1 MAKHTLAQK
10 LNLFTVIFADPHLGS
25 TTKVVAAWLLFYH
38 HNTATGLCIP
48 SNGAVG
54 KAIGLSPENVS
65 RHTNK
70 LVKAGFLLVQQ
81 RFGTSNSFDFNWSRG
96 SVEAVEAVRTRLR
109 RASPDPPSEMGMTK
123 MRGEVDES
131 GRGSCQNEQGSPD
144 ENDNLILEDNTEIED
159 GKITPPREHEGFPI
173 YKPSKRSQS
182 PTALSDTIVDSFVAR
197 FRSIYP
203 LQISEDEVPSI
214 RAAAR
219 RALALADSES
229 ILDGAMRYHGECSGR
244 EANYIADPVN
254 WLNGRKWSGKGKIK
268 TDTVILGSDGSPIP
282 ASRHPTIRDR
292 IQQWRPAQGNQT
304 SEAIKRKLQED

>member
-1 MAKHTLAQK
+1 MAMAKHTLAHK

-48 SNGAVG
+48 SNGTVG
-54 KAIGLSPENVS
+54 KAIGLNPESVS

-70 LVKAGFLLVQQ
+70 LVKAGFLVVKQ

-109 RASPDPPSEMGMTK
+109 RPSSEVDMTK
-123 MRGEVDES
+123 MLGEVDEK
-131 GRGSCQNEQGSPD
+131 GRGSCQNEQGDLD
-144 ENDNLILEDNTEIED
+144 ENDNLTLEDNTGNKD
-159 GKITPPREHEGFPI
+159 GNLTLPREKDLPI
-173 YKPSKRSQS
+173 SIHRKRPQS
-182 PTALSDTIVDSFVAR
+182 SAAVADTRVDSFVAR
-197 FRSIYP
+197 FRSIFP
-203 LQISEDEVPSI
+203 LKISDDELPSV

-219 RALALADSES
+219 RALTLADSES

-244 EANYIADPVN
+244 EANYISDPVN
-254 WLNGRKWSGKGKIK
+254 WLNGKKWSGKGKIK

-282 ASRHPTIRDR
+282 ASGYRTIRDR
-292 IQQWRPAQGNQT
+292 IQNWRPAQGNPT
-304 SEAIKRKLQED
+304 KLEED